1 MNRSREE
8 IGGASKRKKRIMRR
22 ILVFGTIVFITTLGI
37 FLTACNAGVNSQ
49 GIGDANAANTAVS
62 ETNSANTVDSDST
75 FKVDF
80 KTEPGQIQAGTAATL
95 VFTVKDSKNAV
106 VKDLQVVH
114 EKPMH
119 LLIVSNDLAEF
130 YHVHPEPTADGS
142 YRVQHTFPNGGDYK
156 LYADFTPPNAKQVV
170 ERIEVK
176 VAGAERSKVAL
187 VADKKL
193 EKSVDGLKVVMKPS
207 AKIEAGQEL
216 TLDFAAFDAKTNK
229 PATDLQNYLG
239 ELAHFVIIS
248 EDLVD
253 FVHAHPMAKG
263 EKMDGMKMDGD
274 KKEKDHNADGH
285 SHGADSKK
293 ANKASAYEV
302 SAHTAF
308 PRPGLYK
315 LWAQFQRKGK
325 VISIPFIVNVPAV
338 SAKAVKAANVP
349 AGATKITVSS
359 DGYEPSSISVVKGQ
373 PVRLAFYRADAENC
387 GGEVVFAKQKIRKK
401 LPVGETVMVEFTPS
415 EAGEIAFGCGMDML
429 RGKLVVI
436 EP

>member
-1 MNRSREE
+1 M
-8 IGGASKRKKRIMRR
+8 RKIF
-22 ILVFGTIVFITTLGI
+22 ILGTVLIISTIAVFF
-37 FLTACNAGVNSQ
+37 TACTSGTNSQ
-49 GIGDANAANTAVS
+49 RVDNVNVANTVAS
-62 ETNSANTVDSDST
+62 ETNSANAAVSDSA

-80 KTEPGQIQAGTAATL
+80 KTERGQIQAGAPAML

-119 LLIVSNDLAEF
+119 LLIVSKDLSEF
-130 YHVHPEPTADGS
+130 YHVHPEPSADGS

-156 LYADFTPPNAKQVV
+156 FYADFTPPNAKQVV
-170 ERIEVK
+170 ERIDVK
-176 VAGAERSKVAL
+176 VSGTERTKVAL
-187 VADKKL
+187 VADTKL
-193 EKSVDGLKVVMKPS
+193 EKSVDGVKVTMKPS

-216 TLDFAAFDAKTNK
+216 TLDFAVFDAKTGK

-274 KKEKDHNADGH
+274 MKEKDHNADGH

-293 ANKASAYEV
+293 ANQPSAYEV

-315 LWAQFQRKGK
+315 LWAQFQRGGK
-325 VISIPFIVNVPAV
+325 VISVPFVVNVPAG
-338 SAKAVKAANVP
+338 SAKQVEAANVP

-359 DGYEPSSISVVKGQ
+359 KGYEPSSIPVVKGQ
-373 PVRLAFYRADAENC
+373 PVKLAFYRADSENC
-387 GGEVVFAKQKIRKK
+387 GGEVVFTKQKIRKK
-401 LPVGETVMVEFTPS
+401 LPVGQTVLVEFTPT
-415 EAGEIAFGCGMDML
+415 EVGEIAFVCGMDML
-429 RGKLVVI
+429 SGKVI
-436 EP
+436 VTEN

>member
-1 MNRSREE
+1 M
-8 IGGASKRKKRIMRR
+8 RKIF
-22 ILVFGTIVFITTLGI
+22 ILGTVLIISTIAVFF
-37 FLTACNAGVNSQ
+37 TACTSGTNSQ
-49 GIGDANAANTAVS
+49 RVDNVNVANTVAS
-62 ETNSANTVDSDST
+62 ETNSANAAVSDSA

-80 KTEPGQIQAGTAATL
+80 KTEPGQIQAGAPATL

-119 LLIVSNDLAEF
+119 LLIVSKDLSEF
-130 YHVHPEPTADGS
+130 YHVHPEPSADGS

-156 LYADFTPPNAKQVV
+156 FYADFTPPNAKQVV
-170 ERIEVK
+170 ERIDVK
-176 VAGAERSKVAL
+176 VSGTERTKVAL
-187 VADKKL
+187 VADTKL
-193 EKSVDGLKVVMKPS
+193 EKSVDGVKVTMKPS

-216 TLDFAAFDAKTNK
+216 TLDFAVFDAKTGK

-274 KKEKDHNADGH
+274 MKEKDHNADGH
-285 SHGADSKK
+285 SHGADSKES
-293 ANKASAYEV
+293 NKPSAYEV

-308 PRPGLYK
+308 PRAGLYK
-315 LWAQFQRKGK
+315 LWAQFQRGGK
-325 VISIPFIVNVPAV
+325 VISVPFVVNVPAG
-338 SAKAVKAANVP
+338 SAKQVKAANVP

-359 DGYEPSSISVVKGQ
+359 NGYEPSSIPVVKGQ
-373 PVRLAFYRADAENC
+373 PVKLAFYRADSENC

-401 LPVGETVMVEFTPS
+401 LAVGETVLVEFTPTD
-415 EAGEIAFGCGMDML
+415 AGEIAFACGMDML
-429 RGKLVVI
+429 SGKVI
-436 EP
+436 VTEN

>member
-1 MNRSREE
+1 M
-8 IGGASKRKKRIMRR
+8 RKIF
-22 ILVFGTIVFITTLGI
+22 ILGTVLIISTIAVFF
-37 FLTACNAGVNSQ
+37 TACTSGTNSQ
-49 GIGDANAANTAVS
+49 RVDNVNVANTVAS
-62 ETNSANTVDSDST
+62 ETNSANAAVSYSA

-80 KTEPGQIQAGTAATL
+80 KTEPGQIQAGAPATL

-119 LLIVSNDLAEF
+119 LLIVSKDLSEF
-130 YHVHPEPTADGS
+130 YHVHPEPSADGS

-156 LYADFTPPNAKQVV
+156 FYADFTPPNAKQVV
-170 ERIEVK
+170 ERIDVK
-176 VAGAERSKVAL
+176 VSGTERTKVAL
-187 VADKKL
+187 VADTKL
-193 EKSVDGLKVVMKPS
+193 EKSVDGVKVTMKPS

-216 TLDFAAFDAKTNK
+216 TLDFAVFDAKTGK

-274 KKEKDHNADGH
+274 MKEKDHNADGH
-285 SHGADSKK
+285 SHGADSKES
-293 ANKASAYEV
+293 NKPSAYEV

-308 PRPGLYK
+308 PRAGLYK
-315 LWAQFQRKGK
+315 LWAQFQRGGK
-325 VISIPFIVNVPAV
+325 VISVPFVVNVPAG
-338 SAKAVKAANVP
+338 SAKQVKAANVP

-359 DGYEPSSISVVKGQ
+359 NGYEPSSIPVVKGQ
-373 PVRLAFYRADAENC
+373 PVKLAFYRADSENC

-401 LPVGETVMVEFTPS
+401 LAVGETVLVEFTPTD
-415 EAGEIAFGCGMDML
+415 AGEIAFACGMDML
-429 RGKLVVI
+429 SGKVI
-436 EP
+436 VTEN

>member
-1 MNRSREE
+1 M
-8 IGGASKRKKRIMRR
+8 RKIF
-22 ILVFGTIVFITTLGI
+22 ILGTVLIISTIAVFF
-37 FLTACNAGVNSQ
+37 TACTSGTNSQ
-49 GIGDANAANTAVS
+49 GVDNVNATNTVAS
-62 ETNSANTVDSDST
+62 ETNSANAAASDSA

-80 KTEPGQIQAGTAATL
+80 KTEPGQIQAGAPATL

-119 LLIVSNDLAEF
+119 LLIVSKDLSEF
-130 YHVHPEPTADGS
+130 YHVHPEPSADGS

-156 LYADFTPPNAKQVV
+156 FYADFTPPNAKQVV
-170 ERIEVK
+170 ERVDVK
-176 VAGAERSKVAL
+176 VSGTERAKVAL
-187 VADKKL
+187 VADTKL
-193 EKSVDGLKVVMKPS
+193 EKSVDGVKVTMKPS

-216 TLDFAAFDAKTNK
+216 TLDFAVFDAKTGK
-229 PATDLQNYLG
+229 PTTDLQNYLG

-263 EKMDGMKMDGD
+263 ETMDGMKMDGD
-274 KKEKDHNADGH
+274 TMEKNPTADGH

-293 ANKASAYEV
+293 ANQPSAYEV

-315 LWAQFQRKGK
+315 LWAQFQRGGK
-325 VISIPFIVNVPAV
+325 VISVPFVVNVPAG
-338 SAKAVKAANVP
+338 SAKQVEAANVP

-359 DGYEPSSISVVKGQ
+359 KGYEPSSIPVVKGQ
-373 PVRLAFYRADAENC
+373 PVKLAFYRADSENC
-387 GGEVVFAKQKIRKK
+387 GGEVVFTKQKIRKK
-401 LPVGETVMVEFTPS
+401 LPVGQTVLVEFTPT
-415 EAGEIAFGCGMDML
+415 EVGEIAFVCGMDML
-429 RGKLVVI
+429 SGKVI
-436 EP
+436 VTEN

>member
-1 MNRSREE
+1 M
-8 IGGASKRKKRIMRR
+8 RKIF
-22 ILVFGTIVFITTLGI
+22 ILGTVLIISTIAVFF
-37 FLTACNAGVNSQ
+37 TACTTGTNSQ
-49 GIGDANAANTAVS
+49 RVDNVNVANTVAS
-62 ETNSANTVDSDST
+62 ETNSANAAVSDSA

-80 KTEPGQIQAGTAATL
+80 KTEPGQIQAGAPATL

-119 LLIVSNDLAEF
+119 LLIVSKDLSEF
-130 YHVHPEPTADGS
+130 YHVHPEPSADGS

-156 LYADFTPPNAKQVV
+156 FYADFTPPNAKQVV

-176 VAGAERSKVAL
+176 VSGTEKAKVAL
-187 VADKKL
+187 AADTKL
-193 EKSVDGLKVVMKPS
+193 EKSVDGVKVTMKPS

-216 TLDFAAFDAKTNK
+216 TLDFAVFDAKTGK

-274 KKEKDHNADGH
+274 MKEKDHSADGH
-285 SHGADSKK
+285 SHGADSKEP
-293 ANKASAYEV
+293 NKPSAYEV
-302 SAHTAF
+302 SAHTSF
-308 PRPGLYK
+308 PRAGLYK
-315 LWAQFQRKGK
+315 LWAQFQRGGK
-325 VISIPFIVNVPAV
+325 VISVPFVINVPAGSV
-338 SAKAVKAANVP
+338 KQVKAANVP

-359 DGYEPSSISVVKGQ
+359 NGYEPSSIPAVKGQ
-373 PVRLAFYRADAENC
+373 PVKLAFYRADSENC

-401 LPVGETVMVEFTPS
+401 LAVGETVLVEFTPTD
-415 EAGEIAFGCGMDML
+415 AGEIAFACGMDML
-429 RGKLVVI
+429 SGKVI
-436 EP
+436 VTEN